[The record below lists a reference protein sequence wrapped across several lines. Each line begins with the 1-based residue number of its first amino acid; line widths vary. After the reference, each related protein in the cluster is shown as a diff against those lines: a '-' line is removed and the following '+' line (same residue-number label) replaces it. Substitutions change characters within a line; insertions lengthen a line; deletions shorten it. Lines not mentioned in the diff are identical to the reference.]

1 MTTTFD
7 LATLRARAIAASP
20 GPYEL
25 ERRDDDNGEFTYVV
39 YGGAGDTASCAEDA
53 NDNAR
58 ANAAFIADCGP
69 QVVLALLDE
78 LEAAQ
83 AALNPWPEV
92 CEFMKCNQCGLPA
105 HHNGGNCGYRMTGEV
120 FVTEGTP
127 VLPTNQHAL
136 LVEAEIHHNA
146 RLVNARLGELADKIL
161 GLQPAESKPIELLQK
176 LDDWYEGKNI
186 DVYDVILA
194 LKEKQKNDE
203 Q

>member
-20 GPYEL
+20 GPYEI

-69 QVVLALLDE
+69 QVVLALIDA
-78 LEAAQ
+78 LEAARKTIQ
-83 AALNPWPEV
+83 PW
-92 CEFMKCNQCGLPA
+92 EFMSCSQCGLPA
-105 HHNGGNCGYRMTGEV
+105 HHNGGNCSYRLPVEV

-146 RLVNARLGELADKIL
+146 RAVNARIGELADKIL
-161 GLQPAESKPIELLQK
+161 GLQPAESKPLDLLQK
-176 LDDWYEGKNI
+176 LDDWYENR
-186 DVYDVILA
+186 DHETWRENY
-194 LKEKQKNDE
+194 E